1 MAKSCLPVVDNVCEF
16 SKVITEQKRE
26 LWTVYPSFRIVDI
39 NLFENWK
46 TIIKKNS
53 LIEFKLI
60 RTSWI
65 FIIYINLWGTK
76 KDYCMIL
83 SSLLKDSI
91 QIKRYIFNFVNDL
104 IEPFPIRIIT
114 SDENRVLY
122 KHTEQKQQWL
132 TNTEKG
138 KSIPKIGLH
147 WKKLC
152 FVFVGIW
159 QLVFFIECQVSG
171 GRTVVSWKLCRI
183 AEKAPIV
190 ASTSIMQDHILLE
203 LLTKIWN

>member
-1 MAKSCLPVVDNVCEF
+1 
-16 SKVITEQKRE
+16 
-26 LWTVYPSFRIVDI
+26 
-39 NLFENWK
+39 
-46 TIIKKNS
+46 
-53 LIEFKLI
+53 
-60 RTSWI
+60 
-65 FIIYINLWGTK
+65 
-76 KDYCMIL
+76 MIL

-152 FVFVGIW
+152 FVFVGI
-159 QLVFFIECQVSG
+159 
-171 GRTVVSWKLCRI
+171 
-183 AEKAPIV
+183 
-190 ASTSIMQDHILLE
+190 
-203 LLTKIWN
+203 